1 MSFLRERS
9 ACFRSQTSQN
19 RAQFPRRSGNFR
31 TPRRLRADLPRTRLW
46 IAGRRFGLS
55 GVFEPA
61 REFVGDALP
70 VALASSFLAEHRI
83 LRVNNGA
90 TILRHTVRM
99 LDELPP

>member
-46 IAGRRFGLS
+46 IAGRRFRLA

-61 REFVGDALP
+61 REFFEGTFP
-70 VALASSFLAEHRI
+70 VALASGFAVERAIEAS
-83 LRVNNGA
+83 
-90 TILRHTVRM
+90 
-99 LDELPP
+99 P